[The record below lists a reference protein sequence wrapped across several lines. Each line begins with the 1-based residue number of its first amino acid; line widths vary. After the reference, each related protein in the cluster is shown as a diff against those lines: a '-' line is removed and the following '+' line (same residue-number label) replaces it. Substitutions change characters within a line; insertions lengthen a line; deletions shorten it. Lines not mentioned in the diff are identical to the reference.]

1 MPELTRIRKGIV
13 CAVSLSAIACVGVL
27 LHSYN
32 TVPSGYVAVYPVMA
46 MWILT
51 LFVMVVA
58 GIFVAIPRTR
68 FAGFVFAAAIVFI
81 PSSFILGVKLSEIA
95 GLNRWRDA
103 PMHRFGPD
111 VPYSL
116 VVYYQPGASNLQ
128 IEQFEHSQLYEPRSD
143 AHNLQFRTDIREFLR
158 LAPNQAHGHSG
169 FAINLAASVP
179 AKDRLALIETISN
192 DPLVFRIYRD
202 IAPDRIA
209 DPDATE
215 SHPEKN

>member
-1 MPELTRIRKGIV
+1 MPELTRRRKGIV
-13 CAVSLSAIACVGVL
+13 CAVFLLALAFVGDL

-32 TVPSGYVAVYPVMA
+32 TVPSGYVAVYPVMG
-46 MWILT
+46 MWVLTSLVAVAAAIL
-51 LFVMVVA
+51 L
-58 GIFVAIPRTR
+58 AIPRTR
-68 FAGFVFAAAIVFI
+68 FVGFVFGAAIVFI
-81 PSSFILGVKLSEIA
+81 PSSFVLGVKLSEIT
-95 GLNRWRDA
+95 GLNHWRNA

-128 IEQFEHSQLYEPRSD
+128 IEQFEHSQLYQPRSD
-143 AHNLQFRTDIREFLR
+143 ARNLQFRTDIREFLR
-158 LAPNQAHGHSG
+158 LAPSQAHGHSG

-179 AKDRLALIETISN
+179 AKDRSALIETISN

-215 SHPEKN
+215 SHAEKN

>member
-1 MPELTRIRKGIV
+1 MPELTRRRKGIV
-13 CAVSLSAIACVGVL
+13 CAVLLSALAFVGAL

-32 TVPSGYVAVYPVMA
+32 TVPSGYVAVYPVMG
-46 MWILT
+46 MWVLTFLVAVAACIL
-51 LFVMVVA
+51 
-58 GIFVAIPRTR
+58 VAIPRTR
-68 FAGFVFAAAIVFI
+68 FVGFAFAATIVFI
-81 PSSFILGVKLSEIA
+81 PSSFFLGVKLSEII
-95 GLNRWRDA
+95 GLNHWRNA

-128 IEQFEHSQLYEPRSD
+128 IEQFEHSQLYQPRSD
-143 AHNLQFRTDIREFLR
+143 ARGLQFRTGIREFLR
-158 LAPNQAHGHSG
+158 LVPSQAHGHSG

-179 AKDRLALIETISN
+179 AKDRSVLIETISN
-192 DPLVFRIYRD
+192 DPLVFRTYRD

-215 SHPEKN
+215 SNAEKN